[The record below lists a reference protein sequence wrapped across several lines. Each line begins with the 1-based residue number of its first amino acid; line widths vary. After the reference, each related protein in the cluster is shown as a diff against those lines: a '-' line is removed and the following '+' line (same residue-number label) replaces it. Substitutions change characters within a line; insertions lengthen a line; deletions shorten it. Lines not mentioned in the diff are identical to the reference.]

1 MKEKI
6 KIIIIYLT
14 RLLLRLLFIFP
25 LNNNKITFISFGG
38 RAITCNPKYLY
49 NSIYKEYGNKFKY
62 IWLVKSKNNNNVLYQ
77 NTKTIKYISLYSFF
91 HLATSKYIIT
101 NYSMIIRPPIR
112 KNQIYVN
119 TWHGGGAYKK
129 VGLVKNTIEQ
139 KRTNITF
146 NLLAKETT
154 YLISSCLIQ
163 TEVHK
168 KTMRLNNEQILNIG
182 FPRND
187 IFFRD
192 YSKYSKIIKDYYNI
206 PIENKIIL
214 YAPTYRGVA
223 GNFSEN
229 ATLNITQVLS
239 TLKNKF
245 NSDFIC
251 LYRGHYYIHDQK
263 LDNTINASDYPDMQ
277 ELLCA
282 ADVLITDYSSSIWDF
297 SFTKKPCFLY
307 TPDLEQYKNERD
319 FYTDISKW
327 GFTYSKNT
335 LELIK
340 NIESFDQNEYN
351 KKIEEAHKFFG
362 SYEDGKASE
371 RFIEKIFK
379 I

>member
-6 KIIIIYLT
+6 KIILIYLT

-62 IWLVKSKNNNNVLYQ
+62 IWLVKNKNNSNVLYQ

-112 KNQIYVN
+112 KKQIYVN

-168 KTMRLNNEQILNIG
+168 KTMRLENQKILNIG

-187 IFFRD
+187 LFFRD
-192 YSKYSKIIKDYYNI
+192 YSKFSKIIKGYYNI
-206 PIENKIIL
+206 PIEKKIIL

-282 ADVLITDYSSSIWDF
+282 SDILITDYSSSIWDF

>member
-6 KIIIIYLT
+6 KIILIYLT

-49 NSIYKEYGNKFKY
+49 NSIYKEYGNKFNY
-62 IWLVKSKNNNNVLYQ
+62 IWLVKNKNNNNVLYQ

-112 KNQIYVN
+112 KKQIYVN

-154 YLISSCLIQ
+154 YLISSCKIQ
-163 TEVHK
+163 SEVQK
-168 KTMRLNNEQILNIG
+168 NTMRLNNEQILNIG

-187 IFFRD
+187 IFFTD
-192 YSKYSKIIKDYYNI
+192 FSHYSNIIKKYYNI

-282 ADVLITDYSSSIWDF
+282 ADILITDYSSSIWDF

-335 LELIK
+335 LELIN

>member
-1 MKEKI
+1 MKQTI
-6 KIIIIYLT
+6 KIIFIYLT
-14 RLLLRLLFIFP
+14 RCLLRLLFIFP
-25 LNNNKITFISFGG
+25 INNKKICFISFGG
-38 RAITCNPKYLY
+38 RAITCNPKYIYLY
-49 NSIYKEYGNKFKY
+49 MQKNNKDFKF
-62 IWLVKSKNNNNVLYQ
+62 IWLSKKRNKSENLEN
-77 NTKTIKYISLYSFF
+77 NTKIVKYISLSAFF

-112 KNQIYVN
+112 KKQIYVN

-139 KRTNITF
+139 KRTDITF

-154 YLISSCLIQ
+154 YLISSCKIQ
-163 TEVHK
+163 SEVQK
-168 KTMRLNNEQILNIG
+168 NTMRLNNEQILNIG

-187 IFFRD
+187 IFFTD
-192 YSKYSKIIKDYYNI
+192 FSHYSNIIKKYYNI
-206 PIENKIIL
+206 PEKTKILL
-214 YAPTYRGVA
+214 YAPTYRGVS

-229 ATLNITQVLS
+229 ASLDIQKVLF

>member
-62 IWLVKSKNNNNVLYQ
+62 IWLINNKNNNNVLYQ
-77 NTKTIKYISLYSFF
+77 NTKTIKYISLCSFF

-112 KNQIYVN
+112 KKQIYVN

-129 VGLVKNTIEQ
+129 VGLVQSTLEK
-139 KRTNITF
+139 KRINITF
-146 NLLAKETT
+146 TLLAKETT
-154 YLISSCLIQ
+154 YLISSCKIQ
-163 TEVHK
+163 SEVQK
-168 KTMRLNNEQILNIG
+168 NTMRLNNEQILNIG

-187 IFFRD
+187 IFFTD
-192 YSKYSKIIKDYYNI
+192 FSHYSNIIKKYYNI
-206 PIENKIIL
+206 PEKTKILL

-282 ADVLITDYSSSIWDF
+282 SDVLITDYSSSIWDF

>member
-6 KIIIIYLT
+6 KIILIYLT

-62 IWLVKSKNNNNVLYQ
+62 IWLVKNKNNNNVLYQ

-154 YLISSCLIQ
+154 YLISSCKIQ
-163 TEVHK
+163 SEVQK
-168 KTMRLNNEQILNIG
+168 NTMRLNNEQILNIG

-187 IFFRD
+187 IFFTD
-192 YSKYSKIIKDYYNI
+192 FSHYSNIIKKYYNI

-297 SFTKKPCFLY
+297 SFTKKQCFLY

>member
-62 IWLVKSKNNNNVLYQ
+62 IWLVNNKNNNNVLYQ

-112 KNQIYVN
+112 KKQIYVN

-129 VGLVKNTIEQ
+129 VGLVQSTLEK
-139 KRTNITF
+139 KRINITF

-154 YLISSCLIQ
+154 YLISSCKIQ
-163 TEVHK
+163 SEVQK
-168 KTMRLNNEQILNIG
+168 NTMRLNNEQILNIG

-187 IFFRD
+187 IFFTD
-192 YSKYSKIIKDYYNI
+192 FSHYSNIIKKYYNI

-229 ATLNITQVLS
+229 ATLNITQILS

-297 SFTKKPCFLY
+297 SFTKKSCFLY